1 MVPGFKMPSHGPH
14 RGREDHKPSHTLDIP
29 DGPEIF
35 AIFTEPRY
43 DVLGG
48 DVLDKIHYRYVAPA
62 SMDWASLIQA
72 GRLVNTM
79 SNEALQK
86 MSSIAGASFTQYL
99 DLISI
104 CNNFVDQRGQSFGD
118 VATWGTNRLLW
129 IDSLTGLSKMAR
141 KIRAGNK
148 PVLTQPD
155 WGVSMS
161 LGTRAHRHPRH
172 RALLPLRPRRPRG
185 ARGGRG
191 LRLGPRHGE
200 HPRPQA
206 GPRDPRQLQRGRHG
220 QAGGRRVLWST
231 TEGDADLKSCY
242 LPLSSKLPPNFAPLW
257 RSGSTGVEQWCKR
270 HLLRGMWQ
278 SSKE

>member
-1 MVPGFKMPSHGPH
+1 MVPGIKMLLMGPTGSGKTTSL
-14 RGREDHKPSHTLDIP
+14 RTLLDIP
-29 DGPEIF
+29 DGPEVF

-104 CNNFVDQRGQSFGD
+104 CNNFVDQHGRSFGD

-161 LGTRAHRHPRH
+161 LVQELIDTLATGLFCHFVLVAHVEREVDEVS
-172 RALLPLRPRRPRG
+172 G
-185 ARGGRG
+185 SARVMVSTLGRK
-191 LRLGPRHGE
+191 LAPVIPVNFSE
-200 HPRPQA
+200 VVMA
-206 GPRDPRQLQRGRHG
+206 K
-220 QAGGRRVLWST
+220 RVGDGFFWST

-257 RSGSTGVEQWCKR
+257 GEW
-270 HLLRGMWQ
+270 LNRGGAVVQEAPPAWNVA
-278 SSKE
+278 K